1 MRKSHFKDE
10 FLVLFWPIISSFF
23 AYLNEEKKSKQ
34 QKVRALVL
42 SLWDDPI
49 FVASTKVAKAGK
61 IASLTT
67 DIFADILALNFANIN
82 AALWRLDA

>member
-1 MRKSHFKDE
+1 MLIRHLWQLE
-10 FLVLFWPIISSFF
+10 TVVYLHWCLIRAVLLGY
-23 AYLNEEKKSKQ
+23 AYLLLTILGDAT
-34 QKVRALVL
+34 RY
-42 SLWDDPI
+42 DPI